1 MKGMYLGNSVRSMSI
16 SRTSGM
22 NHASSIVSCSK
33 WKELL
38 EDNGDVFEVHSGHII
53 AVVNPITIDL
63 GVR

>member
-1 MKGMYLGNSVRSMSI
+1 MKGMYLGKSVKSMSI

-38 EDNGDVFEVHSGHII
+38 EDNGDDDGDV
-53 AVVNPITIDL
+53 TIGL
-63 GVR
+63 RFTLSIS